1 MKSIEYKLLLKMLIS
16 AVIVYGIHKLLFSQI
31 LASGTEEKFIYSLEL
46 LYCFFFFASILIS
59 LVLFGVSK
67 KNINNV
73 GFTFL
78 FLTILKMGIAFFFL
92 QPILKAAATQMSLEK
107 KNFLV
112 IFLIFLTI
120 ETVVAIK
127 ILNNKQ

>member
-1 MKSIEYKLLLKMLIS
+1 MKSFEYKLLLKMLIS
-16 AVIVYGIHKLLFSQI
+16 TLIVYGIHKLMFSQF
-31 LASGTEEKFIYSLEL
+31 LTLGTEKKFIYSLEL
-46 LYCFFFFASILIS
+46 LYCFFFFASVLIIV
-59 LVLFGVSK
+59 VLFSVNK

-73 GFTFL
+73 GYTFL
-78 FLTILKMGIAFFFL
+78 FLTVLKMGIAFFFL

-107 KNFLV
+107 KNFLI

>member
-1 MKSIEYKLLLKMLIS
+1 MKAAEFKLLLKMFLFS
-16 AVIVYGIHKLLFSQI
+16 VVFYGIHKFVFAQFMPI
-31 LASGTEEKFIYSLEL
+31 NVEQKFVYSLEL
-46 LYCFFFFASILIS
+46 LYCFFFFSSVLIS
-59 LVLFGVSK
+59 VILFAVNR

-78 FLTILKMGIAFFFL
+78 FLTVAKMGIAFFFL
-92 QPILKAAATQMSLEK
+92 QPILNSTETQMAIEK

-112 IFLIFLTI
+112 IFLIFLAI